1 MKTAIISD
9 IHGNHPALKAVLE
22 DADREGVNRFFCLG
36 DMVGY
41 YCMFNEVVETIR
53 KRNIPCLTG
62 NHDFALLRNN
72 GIIER
77 SKTCTRILT
86 RQLSEITPENKAWL
100 ETLGTS
106 FSFTQTGRNYYCV
119 HGGLQDPVDEY
130 IRNIN
135 KSYFEQNAFT
145 ADVLISGH
153 THLPRNEEYPPYRY
167 LNPGAVGQPRDGNPA
182 ASYMILDGEQV
193 LHKRVVYDIDEIA
206 GAMRDNGYDDYIYE
220 ILYRGVK
227 VGG

>member
-86 RQLSEITPENKAWL
+86 RQYEA
-100 ETLGTS
+100 
-106 FSFTQTGRNYYCV
+106 R
-119 HGGLQDPVDEY
+119 
-130 IRNIN
+130 
-135 KSYFEQNAFT
+135 
-145 ADVLISGH
+145 
-153 THLPRNEEYPPYRY
+153 
-167 LNPGAVGQPRDGNPA
+167 GACQQPNR
-182 ASYMILDGEQV
+182 L
-193 LHKRVVYDIDEIA
+193 KRS
-206 GAMRDNGYDDYIYE
+206 
-220 ILYRGVK
+220 
-227 VGG
+227 